1 MYAHATRGAFDP
13 SASEDQCS
21 AAWYWEIPEPIKWSR
36 HSEDK
41 TKRKA
46 VSIASDLQELPFSR
60 HHALQY
66 LTRFRIRSTKHKDPA
81 PLRQLEHLL
90 DLAR

>member
-1 MYAHATRGAFDP
+1 MLTRPVGAFDP

-21 AAWYWEIPEPIKWSR
+21 AGGYWEILQLIERSQY
-36 HSEDK
+36 SEDK

-46 VSIASDLQELPFSR
+46 ASIASGIQELPFGR

-66 LTRFRIRSTKHKDPA
+66 LTRFHIHSTKHKDLV
-81 PLRQLEHLL
+81 PLRQLEHHL